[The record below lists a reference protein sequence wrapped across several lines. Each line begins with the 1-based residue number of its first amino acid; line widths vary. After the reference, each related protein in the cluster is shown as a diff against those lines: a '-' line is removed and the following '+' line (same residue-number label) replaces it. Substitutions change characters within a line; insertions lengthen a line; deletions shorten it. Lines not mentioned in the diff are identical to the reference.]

1 MIILKE
7 LNCPHCH
14 SKAVVKNGKKHN
26 GNQNYLCKGCNIQ
39 FQSEYLYWGA
49 DKRNQELSLKMLLR
63 GSGVRDCSK
72 VLGIS
77 TGAVLN
83 CIARN
88 ADQFEIKAR
97 QTRYGKVQIDEQ
109 WSYVQNKKRKF
120 G

>member
-1 MIILKE
+1 MILKE
-7 LNCPHCH
+7 LNCPHCQ
-14 SKAVVKNGKKHN
+14 SWQVVKNGRKSN
-26 GNQNYLCKGCNIQ
+26 GSQNYLCKGCKIQ

-77 TGAVLN
+77 TGSVISCLT
-83 CIARN
+83 RN
-88 ADQFEIKAR
+88 ADQLEVKAK
-97 QTRYGKVQIDEQ
+97 QARYHKVQIDEQ
-109 WSYVQNKKRKF
+109 WSYVQNKKNKF